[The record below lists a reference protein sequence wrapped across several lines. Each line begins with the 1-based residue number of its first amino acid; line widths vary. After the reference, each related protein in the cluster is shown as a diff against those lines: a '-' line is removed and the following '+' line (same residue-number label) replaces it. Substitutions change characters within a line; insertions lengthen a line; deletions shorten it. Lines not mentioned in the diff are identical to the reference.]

1 MLMLLD
7 NIDYYLLRVWV
18 FFFVWLHASVVL
30 PYYGA
35 SQPLALWHQA
45 EWSLLDWTDPTS
57 PQPVL
62 SDNSRLACVGAGFSL
77 GASWLLY
84 RVSTR

>member
-1 MLMLLD
+1 MQLS

-18 FFFVWLHASVVL
+18 FFYFVWLHASVVS

-45 EWSLLDWTDPTS
+45 EWSLLDWTDSTS

-62 SDNSRLACVGAGFSL
+62 SDNDILI
-77 GASWLLY
+77 
-84 RVSTR
+84 

>member
-1 MLMLLD
+1 M
-7 NIDYYLLRVWV
+7 
-18 FFFVWLHASVVL
+18 WLHASVVL

-45 EWSLLDWTDPTS
+45 GWSLLDWTDPTS

-62 SDNSRLACVGAGFSL
+62 SDNYKTYVLHIIVIDTVL
-77 GASWLLY
+77 
-84 RVSTR
+84 